1 MKVGDL
7 VKVNHDMTRYLKD
20 LRSLRDKIGIVV
32 DIQDGNRVQVMF
44 GHTTQWVW
52 NYDLRPI

>member
-20 LRSLRDKIGIVV
+20 LRSLSGQIGIVV
-32 DIQDGNRVQVMF
+32 DVQDGNRVQVMF
-44 GHTTQWVW
+44 GDITQWVW
-52 NYDLRPI
+52 NYDLRLI